1 MSSAS
6 PVEHRVA
13 VSDKSIGPL
22 LVTAAIVGFLLAVA
36 LLVYVTT
43 H

>member
-1 MSSAS
+1 MARR
-6 PVEHRVA
+6 PFRDEL
-13 VSDKSIGPL
+13 IGPL
-22 LVTAAIVGFLLAVA
+22 LVTAAVVGFLLAVA